1 MAEAKTVIFE
11 KDRETKNMVRFN
23 EVEAEGQT
31 PFVRTA
37 YVPKYWV
44 GTNKKIKITYET
56 IEED

>member
-1 MAEAKTVIFE
+1 MSESKVIIFE

-23 EVEAEGQT
+23 ETIPDGDT

-37 YVPKYWV
+37 YVPKFWV
-44 GTNKKIKITYET
+44 GSNKKIKITYEI